1 MYISATYPT
10 PHSVLSTVIKEKIH
24 VHRARYVHMY
34 MYMYKYVLC
43 IIHVGIYMYTCI
55 HVHTHLY
62 NEGLSPD
69 PWHEVYGTAVL
80 RTVDE
85 TADTVVDPL

>member
-1 MYISATYPT
+1 
-10 PHSVLSTVIKEKIH
+10 
-24 VHRARYVHMY
+24 MY

-55 HVHTHLY
+55 HVHVHTHLY
-62 NEGLSPD
+62 NEGLSPN

-85 TADTVVDPL
+85 TPNTVVDPL